1 MNKNRWTHIFENK
14 KIYIKDINFNNLR
27 KFNFKRISYYLTNQ
41 VYSKFTFNEFVRL
54 MEFFFKKLKIK
65 KKMSLLDFGSGN
77 GGILYY
83 LIKKFNLKNCYSVEI
98 SNNFLN
104 FQKKYITNSKFI
116 KINFTSF
123 KNLKKIKSNSIN
135 LTMLNSVSQYFYSN
149 TYCLKVLNEL
159 MRITSNRLFIYDVK
173 NKEFQESYIK
183 NLCNRR
189 KISIKEFKK
198 IYKKTPLRFYN
209 KAFFIDYFTKK
220 KLKFKIF
227 NNPKF
232 ALDSKYG
239 FCILVEK

>member
-1 MNKNRWTHIFENK
+1 MNKNKWTHIFENK
-14 KIYIKDINFNNLR
+14 KIYIRDINLNNLR
-27 KFNFKRISYYLTNQ
+27 KFNFKKISYNLTNQ

-54 MEFFFKKLKIK
+54 MEFFFKKLRIR

-83 LIKKFNLKNCYSVEI
+83 LIKKFNLKDCYSVEI

-123 KNLKKIKSNSIN
+123 KNLKKIKPNSIN

-149 TYCLKVLNEL
+149 AYCLKVLNEL
-159 MRITSNRLFIYDVK
+159 MRVTSNRLFIYDIK
-173 NKEFQESYIK
+173 NKEHQNSYIK

-189 KISIKEFKK
+189 KITIKEFKT
-198 IYKKTPLRFYN
+198 IYKKTPLRFY
-209 KAFFIDYFTKK
+209 KKDFFIDYFTKK

>member
-1 MNKNRWTHIFENK
+1 
-14 KIYIKDINFNNLR
+14 
-27 KFNFKRISYYLTNQ
+27 
-41 VYSKFTFNEFVRL
+41 
-54 MEFFFKKLKIK
+54 
-65 KKMSLLDFGSGN
+65 LDFGSGN

-83 LIKKFNLKNCYSVEI
+83 LIKKFNLKDCYSVEI

-173 NKEFQESYIK
+173 NKELQESYIK